1 MLTTSSHS
9 ISLQRR
15 IVTLTRTSLR
25 SVIPRAVCTTRNR
38 AAEGKRPQTG
48 VDQTMTQYN
57 SQFRLG
63 AAWAY
68 LLLAGLNAGL
78 TACSSADD
86 ELTRFIE
93 DTRKEPGGRVEPLP
107 EVKPY
112 ETFVYAAAQMRSPFL
127 PGGSGGS
134 SGMAGLR
141 PDSKRN
147 REFLEQFSLDTLKM
161 VGTLKLGGRMF
172 GLVQTKDGLVHRVSG
187 GNYMGQA
194 DGKITDIT
202 PAKITLTEIVP
213 DGLGGYMERPAA
225 LGLNE

>member
-1 MLTTSSHS
+1 
-9 ISLQRR
+9 
-15 IVTLTRTSLR
+15 
-25 SVIPRAVCTTRNR
+25 
-38 AAEGKRPQTG
+38 
-48 VDQTMTQYN
+48 MTHHN
-57 SQFRLG
+57 SQFRRG
-63 AAWAY
+63 AAWAWM
-68 LLLAGLNAGL
+68 LLAGLSMGI

-93 DTRKEPGGRVEPLP
+93 DTRKEPGGKVDPLP

-112 ETFVYAAAQMRSPFL
+112 ETFVYAAADMRSPFV

-134 SGMAGLR
+134 AGAGLR

-161 VGTLKLGGRMF
+161 VGTLKLGGRMY
-172 GLVQTKDGLVHRVSG
+172 GLVQTKDGLVHRVSD

-225 LGLNE
+225 LGLYE